1 MNMAWVWV
9 FIPIVAILAGV
20 ASTWIRVRHGYPVRG
35 HGGRRGRW
43 HIPEA
48 DPSELQT
55 VKAALAKAEGS
66 IANLKERVQVLERIA
81 TDRSAELR
89 DQIDRLR

>member
-1 MNMAWVWV
+1 M
-9 FIPIVAILAGV
+9 
-20 ASTWIRVRHGYPVRG
+20 
-35 HGGRRGRW
+35 
-43 HIPEA
+43 PEA